1 MNRARLGLGL
11 AGGVATLFGV
21 ALVVAPGV
29 ARTGPVRGLSTRLV
43 DVDTTS
49 LVLAAGLLAAALTMV
64 FVREGGPDEPFE
76 STALETDRVELTHPS
91 DGAGLSDRRR
101 FEAGEHRDDEQGR
114 GRSGA
119 IEGGDDEQGRGRS
132 GAIEGGDDEQSEKHP
147 GAGGNPGQHEFRR
160 SESAGGY
167 ATDRASTPTDRE
179 VERAIDAGG
188 EAFDALVDQLTYE
201 AAWSYAAANGCAF
214 EQARTAI
221 EERDWTRDRLA
232 AGVLAGTLPVSAA
245 VRLWL
250 WPVAERRRRVERTV
264 EAIERVGR

>member
-119 IEGGDDEQGRGRS
+119 IEGGDDEQS
-132 GAIEGGDDEQSEKHP
+132 KEHS
-147 GAGGNPGQHEFRR
+147 GAGGDPGQHEFRR
-160 SESAGGY
+160 SESVGGY

-250 WPVAERRRRVERTV
+250 WPVTERRRRVERTV

>member
-119 IEGGDDEQGRGRS
+119 IEGGDDEQS
-132 GAIEGGDDEQSEKHP
+132 KEHP

>member
-101 FEAGEHRDDEQGR
+101 FEAGEHR
-114 GRSGA
+114 
-119 IEGGDDEQGRGRS
+119 DDEQGRGRS